1 MHVCMCRIYVKGR
14 KQEEAHGP
22 HVDRREEAQGPGAH
36 VYDQGPGAHV
46 HDQGAT
52 SLEAGVGAEKEAGG
66 DGAGSRAVGVGEAW
80 LCCGMSQSVSLITQ
94 QLCDTDDC
102 VGGQS
107 QAKAPVLLRIVQDA
121 GQLAG
126 GGEADSS

>member
-1 MHVCMCRIYVKGR
+1 MCVCRIYVKGR

-22 HVDRREEAQGPGAH
+22 HVDRREEAQRPGAH
-36 VYDQGPGAHV
+36 VY
-46 HDQGAT
+46 DQGAT

-94 QLCDTDDC
+94 QLCDKDDC